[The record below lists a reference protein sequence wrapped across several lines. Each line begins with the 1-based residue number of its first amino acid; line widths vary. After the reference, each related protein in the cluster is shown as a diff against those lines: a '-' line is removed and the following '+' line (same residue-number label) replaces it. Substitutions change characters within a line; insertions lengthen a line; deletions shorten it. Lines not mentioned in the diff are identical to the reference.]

1 MAAEHRPPWVTL
13 FYYHFQ
19 SASSSPSCP
28 SPDSFIIS
36 PWFDFSCVPAR
47 SSTTVKLELL
57 PLTDGI
63 ISLDTLQISVK
74 EKGTDPGPSSQFFMF
89 MHHQIKK
96 KNCLSRKI
104 NNPQSFL
111 DTLQSFNSIQSICM
125 AETLYFRSI
134 ARPRPSILKKTL
146 LYFQCMLLRNWWVL
160 RVFGTA
166 FYVHTRQI
174 HGASA
179 LVLICPKKTIPLPG

>member
-96 KNCLSRKI
+96 KKLS
-104 NNPQSFL
+104 
-111 DTLQSFNSIQSICM
+111 LQKNQQPAILPRHSTVLQFYSIH
-125 AETLYFRSI
+125 LYG
-134 ARPRPSILKKTL
+134 
-146 LYFQCMLLRNWWVL
+146 RN
-160 RVFGTA
+160 
-166 FYVHTRQI
+166 
-174 HGASA
+174 
-179 LVLICPKKTIPLPG
+179 LVLPLHSPP